1 MDVIIATLMVVT
13 MITCSSLDFDE
24 FEVLYY
30 VIFSLPLI
38 FNIYQ
43 RELVL
48 FLVANFGFFSILAN
62 AHFFLCMCPRTSTS
76 SLLGNT
82 KVGFLNLL

>member
-1 MDVIIATLMVVT
+1 MDVIIVTLMVVM
-13 MITCSSLDFDE
+13 MIICSSLDFDE

-30 VIFSLPLI
+30 VIFGLPLI
-38 FNIYQ
+38 FNICQ
-43 RELVL
+43 KGISVILSSK
-48 FLVANFGFFSILAN
+48 FWIFFYTCKCSIFPLYVS
-62 AHFFLCMCPRTSTS
+62 STS